1 MSDLLPVLEVLED
14 TGVWGSASASKEMKM
29 KRNAI
34 IMREL
39 TPWNMGPSLFVFS
52 TNGGMGRECGAFYKR
67 LSEMMVEKLLQNEAN
82 NGNKSVTFIA

>member
-29 KRNAI
+29 KRSVI

-39 TPWNMGPSLFVFS
+39 TTWNMGPLVP
-52 TNGGMGRECGAFYKR
+52 
-67 LSEMMVEKLLQNEAN
+67 LSSRQMVVWVV
-82 NGNKSVTFIA
+82 SVEHFTKDYQR